1 MQIIVTVREIA
12 LSTESRGE
20 YHPRSDLRAIAEVVL
35 QGHEIAIKISRNDD
49 AEDWSIENQRLRHER
64 VSAGITETLDIR
76 YRGRHKC
83 RSKVEAAKPLTAVTL
98 NRDQTEETCLNVLE
112 FAVPKEAIEVKSEVW
127 NRKVFESNKE
137 LSIALK
143 RIRDSYCMLLAG
155 KSVKNAD
162 EILAQVRVSLTKA
175 EREKTVV

>member
-1 MQIIVTVREIA
+1 M
-12 LSTESRGE
+12 S
-20 YHPRSDLRAIAEVVL
+20 
-35 QGHEIAIKISRNDD
+35 
-49 AEDWSIENQRLRHER
+49 
-64 VSAGITETLDIR
+64 
-76 YRGRHKC
+76 
-83 RSKVEAAKPLTAVTL
+83 VEAAKPLTAVTL
-98 NRDQTEETCLNVLE
+98 NRDRTEETCLNVLE